1 MRTAMQNKKRF
12 KKPLSFELVWCS
24 AFSDFLLKYLKFT
37 TMAKKTFNIYYDK
50 AMNDYGIVLKD
61 GSASVW
67 ITLQD
72 HKAEYMKEKGFKF
85 IEQ

>member
-1 MRTAMQNKKRF
+1 
-12 KKPLSFELVWCS
+12 
-24 AFSDFLLKYLKFT
+24 
-37 TMAKKTFNIYYDK
+37 MAKKTFNIYYDK